1 MNVFYALER
10 YEQPH
15 TEQASS
21 FGKSALS
28 FSFSFSFSLSLVV
41 LAPMTFTVSSMV
53 PCLPFPRVQYERD
66 TFAMMAARES
76 VFNDQLEGIRTFR
89 VRDGRV
95 FGAPPSQVVG
105 AGQAGPAGHMDGGRD
120 DGVGTNDGMDDGLGT
135 SDPSEV
141 SMELEDLLTASD
153 SDNDDLESA

>member
-1 MNVFYALER
+1 
-10 YEQPH
+10 
-15 TEQASS
+15 
-21 FGKSALS
+21 
-28 FSFSFSFSLSLVV
+28 
-41 LAPMTFTVSSMV
+41 MTFTVSSMV

-105 AGQAGPAGHMDGGRD
+105 AGQTGPAGHMDGGRD
-120 DGVGTNDGMDDGLGT
+120 DGVGT